1 MRLNIGIYFAVKLVI
16 NVLKGDLEMKAI
28 LQNEF
33 GDASVLSYSDI
44 EIPKIGDNEC
54 LIKVAFTSVNYADI
68 KTRIGDKGTG
78 NFPLILG
85 LDAAGTIVETAA
97 NSPFS
102 IGDRVIAFP
111 KGGSYAEYV
120 IANEKLV
127 FKIPDSLSFEQ
138 MAAIPTVSILS
149 YMLLHEIGQIKK
161 TDVIVIHSAA
171 GGVGSMLVQFAKLSG
186 VQKIIGTVG
195 NIEKANYVKKL
206 GANVVCTYETFTEE
220 VLKGTKNQG
229 ANLIFD
235 SVAGDVT
242 SMSLDCLALYG
253 TLVQFGNSS
262 GKAGTLKTSD
272 VHSSCRNIKGFS
284 LGTTRKHNPERLAPV
299 VEKVI
304 ELLELKQITLPIAQ
318 VFNLS
323 DAAEA
328 HKLIESRN
336 YKGKVLLKV

>member
-1 MRLNIGIYFAVKLVI
+1 
-16 NVLKGDLEMKAI
+16 MKAI
-28 LQNEF
+28 IQNKF
-33 GDASVLSYSDI
+33 GDASVLSYSDV
-44 EIPKIGDNEC
+44 EIPKIGDGEC

-68 KTRIGDKGTG
+68 KTRIGNKGKG

-85 LDAAGTIVETAA
+85 LDAAGTIVETAT

-111 KGGSYAEYV
+111 KDGSYAEYV
-120 IANEKLV
+120 IAHEKLV
-127 FKIPDSLSFEQ
+127 FKIPESLSFEQ
-138 MAAIPTVSILS
+138 AAAMPTVSILS
-149 YMLLHEIGQIKK
+149 YMLLHEIGQIQKND
-161 TDVIVIHSAA
+161 TIVVHSAA
-171 GGVGSMLVQFAKLSG
+171 GGVGSMLVQLAKLTG

-195 NIEKANYVKKL
+195 SVDKVNYVKKL
-206 GANVVCTYETFTEE
+206 GADVVCTYEAFLEE
-220 VLKGTKNQG
+220 VLKQTNNQG
-229 ANLIFD
+229 ANIIFD

-262 GKAGTLKTSD
+262 GQAGIFKTSD

-284 LGTTRKHNPERLAPV
+284 LGTTRKHNPVRLAPV
-299 VEKVI
+299 AEKVI
-304 ELLELKQITLPIAQ
+304 ELFESKQISLPIAQ
-318 VFNLS
+318 VFNLR